1 MPSMTLKQFS
11 KLIVYYCDL
20 ISHLEKVLIRLG
32 KVEND
37 LANIWGWW
45 YVEAKRLKPPYHII
59 T

>member
-1 MPSMTLKQFS
+1 MTLKQFS

-37 LANIWGWW
+37 LANIWG
-45 YVEAKRLKPPYHII
+45 
-59 T
+59 